1 MPVTPSAP
9 KKLKNNFFQDKFYS
23 LKAHAHYF
31 TVLISL
37 ATWRAAK
44 HNIFNHFMSINLP
57 WCRQSI
63 NSLIRVSHSGGTGAR
78 GVLPPILQFFS
89 KIPPPKLMP
98 LPRGTPSLKNEP
110 HLIWKTT
117 PHPIETWNTPPW
129 NDS

>member
-63 NSLIRVSHSGGTGAR
+63 NSLIRVSHSGGTGAW

-89 KIPPPKLMP
+89 KIPPTKTDAPHGVP
-98 LPRGTPSLKNEP
+98 P
-110 HLIWKTT
+110 HLKMKSP
-117 PHPIETWNTPPW
+117 PHWNMKHPSMKW
-129 NDS
+129 FLEKA